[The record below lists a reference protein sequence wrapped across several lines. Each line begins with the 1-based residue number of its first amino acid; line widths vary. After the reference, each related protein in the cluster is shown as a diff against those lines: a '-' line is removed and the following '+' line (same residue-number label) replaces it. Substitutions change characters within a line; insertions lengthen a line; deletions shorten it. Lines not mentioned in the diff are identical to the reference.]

1 MRNSDEF
8 YIPISRFT
16 SISRFPQF
24 DYQRL
29 WNVICHKNQDLSID
43 IPKKT
48 FKENLK
54 KELFKSVLIIFN
66 NQRCTECN

>member
-8 YIPISRFT
+8 DIPISRFT

-29 WNVICHKNQDLSID
+29 WNDICHSNQDLSID

-48 FKENLK
+48 FKGKLK
-54 KELFKSVLIIFN
+54 KELKSVLIICN